1 MKPDS
6 DLSASNLE
14 LNTGV
19 QCSDGLDVGLL
30 TMVSHRAPGD
40 LVPFLVSGAAF
51 PSS

>member
-6 DLSASNLE
+6 DLFVSNFE
-14 LNTGV
+14 LNTEV

-30 TMVSHRAPGD
+30 AMVNGRDPGD
-40 LVPFLVSGAAF
+40 LVLFLVSGAAF